1 MVRSANFGHTGPMA
15 AVRERLRD
23 PVVWG
28 NAFLLVK
35 AAGAAVLA
43 WVLAKSVFGLAQPFL
58 APWAALLTVHA
69 TVYRTFARGAQQ
81 VAAAVLGV
89 LLAFAAGAVFGVNAA
104 SLGVVLLVA
113 LAVGTTR
120 ALRDE
125 STTAATTALVVL
137 LAGYS
142 GDRAW
147 SATRLLDTLI
157 GIAVGLLVNLL
168 VWPPLRDRTAARQVD
183 VIDDRLGALLCDI
196 ARAMRE
202 GARARGGRAV
212 GRAHPRARP
221 GHLRRL
227 GRPAPGARER
237 APEPAPHGGRAGD
250 ASHQPRAAA
259 GAPRA
264 GGGRHAAAWRGRSAR
279 RVGRRLGR
287 RASATTWLDLVA
299 RAGAAVSEA
308 DAAAITRVREDLE
321 SAAREWFRDGAEPT
335 PRPVQG
341 ALIVN
346 LRNILEAMDAVAEAQ
361 PVRVEARPAAALG
374 GLRKSIA

>member
-1 MVRSANFGHTGPMA
+1 MG

-23 PVVWG
+23 PLVWG

-81 VAAAVLGV
+81 VFSALLGV

-104 SLGVVLLVA
+104 ALGVVLLVA
-113 LAVGTTR
+113 LTAGTTR
-120 ALRDE
+120 VLRDE

-142 GDRAW
+142 SDPGMVG
-147 SATRLLDTLI
+147 TRLIDTLC

-168 VWPPLRDRTAARQVD
+168 VWPPLRDRSAARQVD
-183 VIDDRLGALLCDI
+183 VIDDRLGALLGDI
-196 ARAMRE
+196 ARATRE
-202 GARARGGRAV
+202 GREREQAERWAERTRELDQDISDAWAVLRRARESGRLNLRRTGAARVDAAHGLAPLLARLEQAVADSRSMAGTIARASSSGGWDPGFRA
-212 GRAHPRARP
+212 
-221 GHLRRL
+221 
-227 GRPAPGARER
+227 
-237 APEPAPHGGRAGD
+237 
-250 ASHQPRAAA
+250 
-259 GAPRA
+259 
-264 GGGRHAAAWRGRSAR
+264 
-279 RVGRRLGR
+279 
-287 RASATTWLDLVA
+287 TWLDLVE

-308 DAAAITRVREDLE
+308 DAQAITRAREDLE
-321 SAAREWFRDGAEPT
+321 SAAREWFRGGPDAA

-361 PVRVEARPAAALG
+361 PVRVEARPATALRG
-374 GLRKSIA
+374 RRNSIA

>member
-1 MVRSANFGHTGPMA
+1 MDG
-15 AVRERLRD
+15 VRERLRD

-35 AAGAAVLA
+35 AVGAAVLA

-81 VAAAVLGV
+81 VASAFLGV

-142 GDRAW
+142 SDTGMVGM
-147 SATRLLDTLI
+147 RLLDT
-157 GIAVGLLVNLL
+157 AH
-168 VWPPLRDRTAARQVD
+168 RDRRRPARQPPGLAAAARSHARRGRSTSST
-183 VIDDRLGALLCDI
+183 IASAPCCADI

-202 GARARGGRAV
+202 GRECAGGGAV
-212 GRAHPRARP
+212 GRAHPRARS

-237 APEPAPHGGRAGD
+237 APEPAPRRGRAGRRL
-250 ASHQPRAAA
+250 ARPRAAA
-259 GAPRA
+259 RAPRA
-264 GGGRHAAAWRGRSAR
+264 GGGRYPQHGRDDRAR
-279 RVGRRLGR
+279 LLERRLGPGLPRGVARSR
-287 RASATTWLDLVA
+287 RAR
-299 RAGAAVSEA
+299 RA
-308 DAAAITRVREDLE
+308 
-321 SAAREWFRDGAEPT
+321 
-335 PRPVQG
+335 PR
-341 ALIVN
+341 
-346 LRNILEAMDAVAEAQ
+346 
-361 PVRVEARPAAALG
+361 
-374 GLRKSIA
+374 